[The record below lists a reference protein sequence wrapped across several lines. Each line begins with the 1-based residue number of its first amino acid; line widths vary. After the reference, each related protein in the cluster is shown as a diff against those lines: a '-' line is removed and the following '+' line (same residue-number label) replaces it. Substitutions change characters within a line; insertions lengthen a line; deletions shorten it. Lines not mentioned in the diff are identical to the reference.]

1 MSQAKD
7 ATALQRKIFS
17 RWVNQKIAV
26 KGKKIKDVVEDFK
39 NGDALIWLLEVL
51 SEKEFQN
58 WKKIQGGSRM
68 KQIDACGQALQ
79 FLQECGVEMKTKT
92 SAENL
97 VDGTELPVMGM
108 VWAIMLKFMKLDDGE
123 DDGTKPVAFSDALK
137 MWIQNQVQSYGLTV
151 DNMTKSFWDGKVFC
165 ALINKFRPKLL
176 DYNKTSGDANAN
188 LKMAFDAAETYFGLE
203 QYLQVSDIAKLD
215 DKSMV
220 VYASEYYY
228 GIAQQRKVDLAAKR
242 VATLIDYTKENDR
255 LKEDYTKR
263 AQTLRSRMEAN
274 LPTLGDTTIENT
286 MAGAIRRLDLFN
298 QYRKNEKPYIFSEA
312 FSMDSMYQNIARRL
326 LSHKR
331 PEFVPKPGCSVKE
344 INATIADIEKIE
356 ASQNKALHDELN
368 RQLKLKKIFENY
380 TAKYNVLQGW
390 IAIQK
395 KYLETQVTINS
406 VGEAKFALN
415 QLQTYNTAFVAQT
428 QGLPPWHAW
437 KAELA
442 ENKFESQGT
451 VDKYAADI
459 TTAMKDLETKAAH
472 KQRVHEDDLARE
484 TLRARIEAR
493 NDDHIAMHGKQEKTA
508 RDAIAAHSKKE
519 IINSIK
525 EAEYHLGLTKSI
537 HERNAD
543 NRQNV
548 PALKAI
554 GEEIRSAKHKSE
566 FSQWSFGQPE
576 QVTAREVSLEKDF
589 AEADQKGAAKLV
601 VLEDDLER
609 ELFKQK
615 VVLMNDR
622 HVNEFKLTEGWVAE
636 NKAYLTKVEPFDS
649 IADAEKNLKVLAN
662 HVADKELTIK
672 TSLASFLKLGK
683 DILDAKYERL
693 SKWAWEDRKQI
704 QDRLDYVPA
713 SLSELE
719 KLHAAK
725 KKQLDADLAKEIRK
739 EHLRVEWAK
748 LTGEFEDLT
757 RGVVASAPTTMF
769 GFVLEE
775 VEAFSKTLQDI
786 DSKVEAQSKDFQGKY
801 DSVWAEMKELGVRT
815 PENPYSKLTPEDMAK
830 TRGELNGAVQA
841 RQARYKEE
849 LEKLRA
855 DDKACRD
862 LAGAADPF
870 VRKIHDNT
878 KSIADCKLDL
888 DPFLALVVSVSGS
901 PTKEELAAIV
911 AFQKVVDDR
920 KIIYNRHTLNNGS
933 DCTIQHTQYQDYT
946 KTKKASIEADIEHRN
961 LRGLTREQYTEIKQ
975 QFDQFDKDKSGFL
988 DKREFRSCLYSV
1000 GEERGRKEID
1010 AILTKLG
1017 KGDANNVKISY
1028 DGYKEFMIEQLG
1040 DTDTQE
1046 EVVKGF
1052 KLMNRQEAT
1061 CQWNVMANIM
1071 DAVYIDYIKSTHGDN
1086 YTAWVASVFAR

>member
-1 MSQAKD
+1 MSQAKE

-17 RWVNQKIAV
+17 RWVNQKIAA
-26 KGKKIKDVVEDFK
+26 KGKKIKDVVDDFK

-68 KQIDACGQALQ
+68 KQIDSCNQALE
-79 FLQECGVEMKTKT
+79 FLQQCGVEMKTKT
-92 SAENL
+92 SSENL
-97 VDGTELPVMGM
+97 VDGTEMPVMGM
-108 VWAIMLKFMKLDDGE
+108 IWAIMLKFMKLDDGE

-137 MWIQNQVQSYGLTV
+137 MWIQNQVTSYGLSV
-151 DNMTKSFWDGKVFC
+151 DNMTKSFHDGKVFC

-176 DYNKTSGDANAN
+176 DYNKTCSDSAAN
-188 LKMAFDAAETYFGLE
+188 LKMAFNAAETYFGLE

-263 AQTLRSRMEAN
+263 ALTLRERMEKN

-286 MAGAIRRLDLFN
+286 MAGAIRRLELFN
-298 QYRKNEKPYIFSEA
+298 QYRKNEKAYIFSEA

-331 PEFVPKPGCSVKE
+331 PEFIPNRGCSVAE
-344 INATIADIEKIE
+344 INATIKDIEKIE
-356 ASQNKALHDELN
+356 AAQNVALHNELN
-368 RQLKLKKIFENY
+368 RQIKLAKIFENY

-390 IAIQK
+390 IGVQRH
-395 KYLETQVTINS
+395 YLEAKVNITS
-406 VGEAKFALN
+406 VGGAKFALN
-415 QLQTYNTAFVAQT
+415 QLQTYNTAYAAQAHT
-428 QGLPPWHAW
+428 LPAWHAW
-437 KAELA
+437 KSELA
-442 ENKFESQGT
+442 ENKFEHQAT
-451 VDKYAADI
+451 ADKYASDI
-459 TTAMKDLETKAAH
+459 ATAMKDLETKAAH

-484 TLRARIEAR
+484 TLRAAILAR
-493 NDDHIAMHGKQEKTA
+493 NDDHIAMHGKQEKNA
-508 RDAIAAHSKKE
+508 QDAIAAHSRKE
-519 IINSIK
+519 TINSIK
-525 EAEYHLGLTKSI
+525 EAEYHLGLTRSI

-554 GEEIRSAKHKSE
+554 GDEIRAAKHKSE
-566 FSQWSFGQPE
+566 FSEWKFEEPQT
-576 QVTAREVSLEKDF
+576 VTDRETCLERAF
-589 AEADQKGAAKLV
+589 ADADQKGAAKLV
-601 VLEDDLER
+601 ILEDDLER
-609 ELFKQK
+609 EMYKQK
-615 VVLMNDR
+615 VMLMNDR
-622 HVNEFKLTEGWVAE
+622 HVNDLKLTEGWVAD
-636 NKAYLTKVEPFDS
+636 NKAYLNVVEPFDS
-649 IADAEKNLKVLAN
+649 IADAEKNLKVLST
-662 HVADKELTIK
+662 HVADKELAIK

-683 DILDAKYERL
+683 DILDANYNRL

-704 QDRLDYVPA
+704 QDRLDYIPA
-713 SLSELE
+713 SLAELD
-719 KLHAAK
+719 KLHSAK
-725 KKQLDADLAKEIRK
+725 KAKLDADLAKEIRK
-739 EHLRVEWAK
+739 EWLRVEWAK
-748 LTGEFEDLT
+748 LTGEFLDESRD
-757 RGVVASAPTTMF
+757 VCASAPTTMF

-775 VEAFSKTLQDI
+775 VEAFAKTLQDM
-786 DSKVEAQSKDFQGKY
+786 DSKVDAQTKDFQGKY
-801 DSVWAEMKELGVRT
+801 DAVWAEMIQLGVRT
-815 PENPYSKLTPEDMAK
+815 PENPYSKLTPDDMAK
-830 TRGELNGAVQA
+830 LRADLAAALQA
-841 RQARYKEE
+841 RQARFHAE

-870 VRKIHDNT
+870 VRKIQDNT
-878 KSIADCKLDL
+878 KAIADCKLDL
-888 DPFLALVVSVSGS
+888 DPFLALVISVSGS
-901 PTKEELAAIV
+901 PTKEELSAVA

-933 DCTIQHTQYQDYT
+933 DCATQLAQYQDYT
-946 KTKKASIEADIEHRN
+946 KGKKESIEADIEHRN
-961 LRGLTREQYTEIKQ
+961 LRGLTRENYTEIKQ

-1000 GEERGRKEID
+1000 GEERGRKEIE

-1017 KGDANNVKISY
+1017 NGDANNVKISY

-1046 EVVKGF
+1046 EVLKGF
-1052 KLMNRQEAT
+1052 ALMNRQEAT
-1061 CQWNVMANIM
+1061 CQWPVMQNIM
-1071 DAVYIDYIKSTHGDN
+1071 DQAYLDYIKSTHGAD
-1086 YTAWVASVFAR
+1086 YTAWVKSVFAR